1 MLFGLNN
8 FPLRTRTKKPLLGQS
23 ETESDGVS
31 IQIQEEQTNHI
42 STFHFDLKNKI
53 YLIVGRQFYPSP
65 PAIPPPRFLQSKK
78 NLPPLR
84 ATNTPLLIYFPTP
97 SPSPS
102 FMNLNYTI
110 ITPMP

>member
-8 FPLRTRTKKPLLGQS
+8 FPLCTRTKKPLLGQS

-65 PAIPPPRFLQSKK
+65 PAIPPPPVPPIKK
-78 NLPPLR
+78 EPPPIKSNQHPLINLFSYALS
-84 ATNTPLLIYFPTP
+84 L
-97 SPSPS
+97 S
-102 FMNLNYTI
+102 I
-110 ITPMP
+110 IHES